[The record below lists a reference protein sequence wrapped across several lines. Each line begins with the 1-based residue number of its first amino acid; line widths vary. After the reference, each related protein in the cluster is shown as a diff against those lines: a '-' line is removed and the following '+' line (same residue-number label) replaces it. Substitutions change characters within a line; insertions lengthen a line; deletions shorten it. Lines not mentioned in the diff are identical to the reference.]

1 MLSCGKAMKSDLTRS
16 ETILVVDDDEASL
29 AFCCDVLKR
38 DGYSVLRAQSGPEA
52 LKICERDGDRITL
65 SLVDVV
71 MPEMTGIDLVKRLEA
86 ASCAGKIA
94 LMSGYSPEEVDRL
107 IGREGSGYRIFWKPF
122 DVRLFLQMI
131 RNVLDAPSR
140 ERANVARY

>member
-1 MLSCGKAMKSDLTRS
+1 MLSSGKDMKADETRS
-16 ETILVVDDDEASL
+16 ETILVVDDDETAL
-29 AFCCDVLKR
+29 DFCCKVLIR
-38 DGYSVLRAQSGPEA
+38 EGYAVLPAQSGAEA
-52 LKICERDGDRITL
+52 LEIYSREGDRITL

-86 ASCAGKIA
+86 TDYIGKIA

-107 IGREGSGYRIFWKPF
+107 IGREGSNYRIFWKPF

-131 RNVLDAPSR
+131 RNVLDAPRR
-140 ERANVARY
+140 ERVQTARF